1 MPDILAM
8 EAGQFG
14 DDRDGDKAVM
24 DWLIA
29 VTDNPELIE
38 EHYDEIDT
46 GVVEQMLTIFK
57 RINHITEKE
66 DKLKNMTVARKGV
79 E

>member
-1 MPDILAM
+1 M

-14 DDRDGDKAVM
+14 DDRTGDKAVL

-29 VTDNPELIE
+29 VTDNPALIE
-38 EHYDEIDT
+38 EHYDDIDT
-46 GVVEQMLTIFK
+46 GVIEQLLAIFK

-66 DKLKNMTVARKGV
+66 DKLKNMTTARKGM

>member
-1 MPDILAM
+1 
-8 EAGQFG
+8 
-14 DDRDGDKAVM
+14 
-24 DWLIA
+24 
-29 VTDNPELIE
+29 
-38 EHYDEIDT
+38 
-46 GVVEQMLTIFK
+46 MLTIFK